1 MHMTSDV
8 TLLNCDVLLFFS
20 FNPAGSSC
28 NSNWQRKMTQD
39 LPGIWHNGHSFI
51 GKPHILPAVVSHNA
65 PIAMPRESLTRLL
78 RLDLTAIQNNHKER
92 GQHGVSSAQAQE
104 K

>member
-20 FNPAGSSC
+20 FNPPAALAIAIG
-28 NSNWQRKMTQD
+28 NEKMTQD
-39 LPGIWHNGHSFI
+39 LPGIWHNGHSFKR
-51 GKPHILPAVVSHNA
+51 KPHILPAVVSHNA